1 MPSGLLLSYW
11 CAHADCGRGERR
23 SCQVRRCRRIG
34 DPHGRD
40 ARRAANA
47 RRRQGAGAPGRPPR
61 RPRRPPGEHLA
72 RSDLSIF
79 GQSVVAPGG
88 AVLLQSA
95 GDHFRV
101 HRWHHHHP
109 EAWRGRLS
117 RDPYRQGAEPR
128 AQADDAGRGRGDIR
142 PGPDLPPVAQQPR
155 RRSRFHRP
163 HAAPPPC
170 HLSQK
175 GRRRRRPQ
183 SAGSE
188 REEPRPDVRDGAPGD
203 APQAASLARSGV
215 AAGGA
220 ASTEHSRRNLQGA
233 ADPMSDSRTEAAI
246 KALVAA
252 LAARAELPDAAI
264 PAPLRNEALPARM
277 FDAGAGI
284 ETYLNVWDGS
294 GEITVEFL
302 GADLG
307 QGDGYQLA
315 QRPRIEWVVAG
326 GTAAD
331 REAKF
336 DAGLQDIRAAIAP
349 VNSGG
354 SLRFLAGALDRSKI
368 ENIARAGSGLV
379 TDGLPNIKS

>member
-1 MPSGLLLSYW
+1 
-11 CAHADCGRGERR
+11 
-23 SCQVRRCRRIG
+23 
-34 DPHGRD
+34 
-40 ARRAANA
+40 
-47 RRRQGAGAPGRPPR
+47 
-61 RPRRPPGEHLA
+61 
-72 RSDLSIF
+72 
-79 GQSVVAPGG
+79 
-88 AVLLQSA
+88 
-95 GDHFRV
+95 
-101 HRWHHHHP
+101 
-109 EAWRGRLS
+109 
-117 RDPYRQGAEPR
+117 
-128 AQADDAGRGRGDIR
+128 
-142 PGPDLPPVAQQPR
+142 
-155 RRSRFHRP
+155 
-163 HAAPPPC
+163 
-170 HLSQK
+170 
-175 GRRRRRPQ
+175 
-183 SAGSE
+183 
-188 REEPRPDVRDGAPGD
+188 
-203 APQAASLARSGV
+203 
-215 AAGGA
+215 
-220 ASTEHSRRNLQGA
+220 
-233 ADPMSDSRTEAAI
+233 MSDSRTEAAI

-294 GEITVEFL
+294 GEITDEFL

-354 SLRFLAGALDRSKI
+354 SLRFLAGAVDRSKI

-379 TDGLPNIKS
+379 TDGLPNIKSAEITVLLEFTSSDPF